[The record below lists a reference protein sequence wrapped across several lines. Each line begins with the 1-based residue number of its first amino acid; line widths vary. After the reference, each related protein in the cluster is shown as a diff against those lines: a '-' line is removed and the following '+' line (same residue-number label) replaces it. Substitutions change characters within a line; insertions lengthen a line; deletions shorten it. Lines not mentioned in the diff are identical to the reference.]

1 MITEKGKDKRI
12 EKFDY
17 YQIKSIESFY
27 AFQKTITT
35 LSIGFLAI
43 FVGFKPEKLNC
54 ELTKFLFFSTVLLFG
69 LCILFSLITQYG
81 ELKLHRKSAVA
92 RANILIDYIENH
104 GGNTSQSEYVKTNW
118 LYKTSEKTTYFCL
131 LLSILS
137 LITYSYFLIFS

>member
-1 MITEKGKDKRI
+1 MITEEGKNKRV

-35 LSIGFLAI
+35 LSIGFLAL
-43 FVGFKPEKLNC
+43 FVGFRPEYIKC
-54 ELTKFLFFSTVLLFG
+54 EWTKTFFFSTVLLFG

-81 ELKLHRKSAVA
+81 ELKIYRKSAVS
-92 RANILIDYIENH
+92 RAKILLDYIQTQN
-104 GGNTSQSEYVKTNW
+104 GKTCQAEYVKTNW
-118 LYKTSEKTTYFCL
+118 LYKTSEKLTYFCL

-137 LITYSYFLIFS
+137 LIIYSYFLIF